1 MSDDKD
7 RSRRR
12 RRAEA
17 ARPAPATPR
26 RRLGGRSARVRASVL
41 EAAFRLLMKKGTDAF
56 SIAEVAAKAGV
67 HETSIY
73 RRWGT
78 KHALIRDACLHL
90 VEGALPM
97 PDTGSLRSDLITL
110 LDRLVAMLDSPEGRT
125 VLVLSVSQHP
135 HIVAARRRH
144 WQRRFGLLRALFA
157 KAVARGECPRD
168 VDPIELIETLIA
180 PLYLRVLLTGESLD
194 EWPRREMVD
203 RVLTA
208 YGVPS
213 RASG

>member
-1 MSDDKD
+1 MSDDEG

-78 KHALIRDACLHL
+78 KHALIRDACLHH

-97 PDTGSLRSDLITL
+97 PDTGSLRSDLIAL

-168 VDPIELIETLIA
+168 VDPIEFIETLIA

-194 EWPRREMVD
+194 DWPRREMVD